1 MFARTRSRTW
11 KSCGSAPR
19 RSETILISDWMTLQS
34 RNSAR
39 NFKPA
44 CKMTQNISN
53 MHLAQYAYLLKC
65 SLLAFEEEMLKS
77 LVAYSLYF
85 EFQISQGSVATW

>member
-1 MFARTRSRTW
+1 
-11 KSCGSAPR
+11 
-19 RSETILISDWMTLQS
+19 
-34 RNSAR
+34 
-39 NFKPA
+39 
-44 CKMTQNISN
+44 MTQNISN